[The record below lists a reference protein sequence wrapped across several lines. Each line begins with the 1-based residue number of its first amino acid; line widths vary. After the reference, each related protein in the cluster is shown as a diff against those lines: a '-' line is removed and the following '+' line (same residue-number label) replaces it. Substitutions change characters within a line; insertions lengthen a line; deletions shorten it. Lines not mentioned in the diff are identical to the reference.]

1 MTQKKMVLK
10 YMQDFGSITQL
21 DAIRDLGILR
31 LAARIADLKA
41 AGIRIKTETDE
52 ARNRYGKKVKFTR
65 YSIDG

>member
-52 ARNRYGKKVKFTR
+52 ARNRYGKKVKFAR